1 MSQPSIK
8 KNFAYKSALTI
19 STYIMGF
26 ITFPY
31 ISRVFGVERLGLINF
46 VDNAISYFLLF
57 ASMGI
62 GVLGVREI
70 AATKDEVA
78 KRDKVFANLLGLN
91 LWFTLI
97 VLSIYVLMINCV
109 PKFEQYVSLF
119 YVGAAKIFF
128 TTFLVE
134 WFYSGIEDF
143 RYITLRSI
151 AVKLLY
157 VLAVFVFVREPDQY
171 LLYFALTVGVVV
183 VNAVINILYCR
194 RYVTLRFADMFSL
207 CYLRKNVELGIYS
220 IMTSMYLTFNVMY
233 LGLVADISQVGYY
246 TTAFK
251 LYSVILG
258 LFSAF
263 TSVMLP
269 RMSALLAED
278 DHERF
283 RHLIN
288 KSFTAV
294 ARFSIPLIL
303 CSMVLA
309 RQIIYLLSGPGYD
322 GAVLPM
328 QIIMPA
334 ILFVGIAQILA
345 IQVLLPL
352 KRDRVLLMASVAGA
366 FVSIFI
372 NVFVVPRL
380 LSIGSALVLI
390 GAEATVTFVYLS
402 FVIKRD
408 IVKIHYG
415 EMVGALLG
423 AIPLVMVSVV
433 ISRFIDNPLYAIVIA
448 GVSLPALW
456 LTINKVAYKRFIPL

>member
-1 MSQPSIK
+1 
-8 KNFAYKSALTI
+8 
-19 STYIMGF
+19 MGF

-46 VDNAISYFLLF
+46 VDNTISYFLLF

-70 AATKDEVA
+70 AAAKDDVA

-91 LWFTLI
+91 LLFTLA
-97 VLSIYVLMINCV
+97 VLAIYVLAINNV
-109 PKFEQYVSLF
+109 PKFEQYLGLF

-151 AVKLLY
+151 VVKLCY
-157 VLAVFVFVREPDQY
+157 VLAVFAFVREPQHY
-171 LLYFALTVGVVV
+171 VLYFALTVGVVV

-194 RYVTLRFADMFSL
+194 RYVTLRFSELFSL
-207 CYLRKNVELGIYS
+207 DYLRKNVVLGIYT

-233 LGLVADISQVGYY
+233 LGLVADTTQVGYY

-251 LYSVILG
+251 LYSVVLG
-258 LFSAF
+258 FFSAF

-269 RMSALLAED
+269 RMSALIAD
-278 DHERF
+278 NDRERF
-283 RHLIN
+283 KYLIN

-303 CSMVLA
+303 CSVVLA
-309 RQIIYLLSGPGYD
+309 RQIIYLLSGPGYE

-334 ILFVGIAQILA
+334 ILLVGVAQILA

-352 KRDRVLLMASVAGA
+352 KRDKVLLIASIAGA
-366 FVSIFI
+366 FVSLFI
-372 NVFVVPRL
+372 NIFVVPQL
-380 LSIGSALVLI
+380 QSIGSALVLI
-390 GAEATVTFVYLS
+390 SAEVTVTFVYLS

-408 IVKIHYG
+408 MVKIRFD
-415 EMVGALLG
+415 EMVGVLLG
-423 AIPLVMVSVV
+423 AIPLVVVSVV
-433 ISRFIDNPLYAIVIA
+433 ISHCIKNPFYSIAIAAIL
-448 GVSLPALW
+448 LPWLW
-456 LTINKVAYKRFIPL
+456 LMINKVAYKRFIPL

>member
-1 MSQPSIK
+1 M
-8 KNFAYKSALTI
+8 TI

-207 CYLRKNVELGIYS
+207 CYLRKNVVLGIYS
-220 IMTSMYLTFNVMY
+220 VMTSMYLTFNVMY
-233 LGLVADISQVGYY
+233 LGLVADTTQVGYY

-251 LYSVILG
+251 LYSVVLG

-269 RMSALLAED
+269 RISALLAED

-283 RHLIN
+283 RYLIN
-288 KSFTAV
+288 KSFIAV

-303 CSMVLA
+303 CSVVLA

-334 ILFVGIAQILA
+334 ILLVGIAQILA

-415 EMVGALLG
+415 KMVGVLLS
-423 AIPLVMVSVV
+423 AIPLVMVSVM
-433 ISRFIDNPLYAIVIA
+433 ISRFIDNPLYAIVVA